1 MQNIIDEYLYNLKN
15 IRCRR
20 PLHKNQKNNF
30 LIKTSFCALFLAFV
44 LIIVVINWQNFQN
57 HRINS
62 KADNQT
68 LNWINAES
76 IYEFKIQKLDESFL
90 YLSELKNKVLLIVK

>member
-1 MQNIIDEYLYNLKN
+1 MQNINEQYLYNLKN
-15 IRCRR
+15 LRCRR
-20 PLHKNQKNNF
+20 PLYKYQKNNSF
-30 LIKTSFCALFLAFV
+30 IKLSICAIFVAFV
-44 LIIVVINWQNFQN
+44 LIILVINWQKIQN

-68 LNWINAES
+68 LNWNNAES

>member
-1 MQNIIDEYLYNLKN
+1 MQNINEQYLYNLKN
-15 IRCRR
+15 LRCRR
-20 PLHKNQKNNF
+20 PLHKYQKNNS
-30 LIKTSFCALFLAFV
+30 LLSICALFVAFV
-44 LIIVVINWQNFQN
+44 LIILVINWQKIQN

-68 LNWINAES
+68 LNWNNAES